1 MNLLFTIRAT
11 AWQTKKKLTF
21 IHQNQLLDFK
31 NNTNTVWRWGTRQ
44 KVLEVLEILGP
55 RCFKTF
61 QIKFRY
67 FMFVFYSVLISL
79 RARFSEVPSTHSPC
93 WLLQKVFNT
102 WWSQILHF
110 PIGRAAQQP
119 HYAPL
124 KKSWGEK
131 KRTGLFQCWLRNAN
145 SQSQTS
151 SPMKQ
156 SSTGSTYRW
165 HFLSCPDR
173 AHHFYPEMVTSGMSQ
188 VGSCFL
194 SFEIPHSERVCVY
207 VCLSQQE
214 LEQNQK
220 GFRKTSQ

>member
-11 AWQTKKKLTF
+11 AWQTEKKITF

-31 NNTNTVWRWGTRQ
+31 NNMNTVWRWGTRQ

-67 FMFVFYSVLISL
+67 LMFVFYSVLISL

-102 WWSQILHF
+102 WGSQILHF

-124 KKSWGEK
+124 KQSWGGK
-131 KRTGLFQCWLRNAN
+131 KRTGLLQCWLRNAN
-145 SQSQTS
+145 SQSQRRPAALWNGAQQAAPTDGIS
-151 SPMKQ
+151 FLVLTGHIISTLKRSP
-156 SSTGSTYRW
+156 
-165 HFLSCPDR
+165 
-173 AHHFYPEMVTSGMSQ
+173 
-188 VGSCFL
+188 
-194 SFEIPHSERVCVY
+194 
-207 VCLSQQE
+207 
-214 LEQNQK
+214 LEWAK
-220 GFRKTSQ
+220 